1 MFDNIKD
8 LIKKSE
14 EKNQEPILAILVD
27 TKNSRGNIVEHK
39 SIEFKKNQFSKL
51 KTKLVQ
57 LAKSRTYKGEDI
69 VKIEIVAYIGDNE
82 KSLKTLSYAKGGK
95 TQGYNDK
102 LDESLG
108 NTKGKRST
116 KEQDYKDRRNESEA
130 MEKKEGKRKYS
141 RVKTMDKGSR
151 KLKKP
156 NSFFAV
162 VKRKQKKGE
171 AWKDAIQRVKN
182 EIKK

>member
-1 MFDNIKD
+1 MEQKKQLFEAVSSYERLRKD
-8 LIKKSE
+8 YPKK
-14 EKNQEPILAILVD
+14 KYPKMINNP
-27 TKNSRGNIVEHK
+27 
-39 SIEFKKNQFSKL
+39 F
-51 KTKLVQ
+51 
-57 LAKSRTYKGEDI
+57 
-69 VKIEIVAYIGDNE
+69 
-82 KSLKTLSYAKGGK
+82 YAKGGK

-102 LDESLG
+102 LNESLG
-108 NTKGKRST
+108 ETKGKRST
-116 KEQDYKDRRNESEA
+116 KEQNYKDRRNESEA

-182 EIKK
+182 EMK